1 MDELVAITEARG
13 LLKRLRIDCI
23 PVDVVAI
30 AGSLGFNVRES
41 DNMAPGE
48 AGQLF
53 TIGGN
58 RHIVIN
64 SKDSSFR
71 QRFTVLHEIAH
82 EVLGLPSN
90 HGNAITASELEQY
103 VSRPKEEVLCD
114 VFAAE
119 CLVPWKLLLPMT
131 HESNFDAETIERFSD
146 VFQASRPCVASRFAQ
161 ASQEMLA
168 YVLSENGVVRYVASS
183 QSLRESRVWIGIGSK
198 IPTVSA
204 AALSRRNQ
212 KDVAEAS
219 LDGSDWSSSDSATQL
234 YCDEEAVA
242 LHAWDQVLSLLTF
255 EQKRGVSSTAHSE
268 RNEDRE
274 LLPELTGQLP
284 WPKR

>member
-23 PVDVVAI
+23 PVDVIAI
-30 AGSLGFNVRES
+30 AGSLGFNVKQS
-41 DNMAPGE
+41 DNMAPNE
-48 AGQLF
+48 SGQLF
-53 TIGGN
+53 TVGGN
-58 RHIVIN
+58 RHIVVN
-64 SKDSSFR
+64 ASDSPVR

-90 HGNAITASELEQY
+90 HGNAITASELERY

-131 HESNFDAETIERFSD
+131 HDSNFDAETIEQFSNT
-146 VFQASRPCVASRFAQ
+146 FQASRPCVASRFAQ

-168 YVLSENGVVRYVASS
+168 YVLSEYGVIRYVASS
-183 QSLRESRVWIGIGSK
+183 QSLRERQVWIGIGSK
-198 IPTVSA
+198 IPSVSA

-212 KDVAEAS
+212 TKVAEAS
-219 LDGSDWSSSDSATQL
+219 LDGTDWSSSDSAARF
-234 YCDEEAVA
+234 YCDEEAIS
-242 LHAWDQVLSLLTF
+242 LHAWDQTLSLLTF
-255 EQKRGVSSTAHSE
+255 EQKRKANPTTYNE
-268 RNEDRE
+268 RSEDRE